1 MRQEELDSPSLT
13 LTRLHT
19 LMQYL
24 DLHSI
29 PPNSMPS
36 ASSIFLVSRMIQA
49 RGAVTEMLS
58 SREFFSFASNAKS
71 VSASGVSLLFSALYQ
86 SEICNQPFDLD
97 PKRPQLEAQRLTM
110 DREFKSTVSK
120 QEMPLNGYASS
131 TSSLAIL
138 CFVERLLLV
147 RYNHLAIIHSY
158 THEPEDASLNIID
171 VWSKSNKDLAAM
183 SSSPKGQ
190 QNDYDDGI
198 FYIPTMAFMMAYKTL
213 RRRLV
218 SKSSS
223 ENIESSLSF
232 EVGKYISLQNAVD
245 DPVVNAALRLIFFSK
260 CLALSLTHSSKGCD
274 ENTTG
279 EYALACVDREMN
291 MVDSFVKSVK
301 DGKRKDDTL
310 DPVADLYRDTTK
322 SEIISEDVKEITS
335 AGGGR
340 LTCKDSYFQE
350 LWEKME
356 VDESSDENRRKV
368 DVSMEAL
375 NPNNVSTAVHDDN
388 MNDSGGCHDNIT
400 AYDVIQNPRTDR
412 KGLKRCDILQEYESN
427 SLSLRPALLQMSKN
441 AVTSEVEIVR
451 NQIIQLL
458 NDAGAQDGAEGIS
471 KVASLLINGYC
482 TGTSEKP
489 GDSATINSMG
499 SDSAECVVFSDT
511 LISSLSKVYI
521 IEMMSTARVSIFLVS
536 FVLPSID
543 ALAPDTSRPAS
554 RELVTMLTS
563 LAKFRPVECIH
574 SLMIPILMG
583 KVNRSLAIGNMRK
596 EVSKAQCELL
606 NRLVKTSCFPTNK
619 LPNLIEETVL
629 MKWTEL
635 SICVIMTILQKKTI
649 LNSIT
654 VRKIAENFE
663 EYSNDGHL
671 VKSSK
676 FASFLHV
683 FVTKYGSQIQAEGF
697 CQILLNAARALKT
710 ILKKSIISALEKL
723 QTS

>member
-1 MRQEELDSPSLT
+1 
-13 LTRLHT
+13 
-19 LMQYL
+19 
-24 DLHSI
+24 
-29 PPNSMPS
+29 
-36 ASSIFLVSRMIQA
+36 MIQA

-71 VSASGVSLLFSALYQ
+71 VSASGVSLLLSALYQ
-86 SEICNQPFDLD
+86 SEICNQPFGLD
-97 PKRPQLEAQRLTM
+97 HKRPQLEAQRLTM

-147 RYNHLAIIHSY
+147 RYNHLALIHSY

-223 ENIESSLSF
+223 ENIESSASF
-232 EVGKYISLQNAVD
+232 EVGKYILLQNAVE

-260 CLALSLTHSSKGCD
+260 CLALSLIHSSKGCD
-274 ENTTG
+274 KNTTG

-340 LTCKDSYFQE
+340 LKDKDSYFQE
-350 LWEKME
+350 LWEKMV
-356 VDESSDENRRKV
+356 VDESSGENRRKV
-368 DVSMEAL
+368 DVSMEASHTIVGENV
-375 NPNNVSTAVHDDN
+375 NPNNVSTAVHDDK

-412 KGLKRCDILQEYESN
+412 KGLKTCDILQEYESN

-471 KVASLLINGYC
+471 KVASLLINGCC
-482 TGTSEKP
+482 TGTSEEP

-499 SDSAECVVFSDT
+499 SDLAECVVFSDS

-521 IEMMSTARVSIFLVS
+521 IEMMSTARVSIFLAS

-563 LAKFRPVECIH
+563 LAKFRPAECIH

-583 KVNRSLAIGNMRK
+583 EVNRSLAIGNMRK
-596 EVSKAQCELL
+596 EVSKAQCELF

-635 SICVIMTILQKKTI
+635 SICVIMTILQKKPI

-671 VKSSK
+671 VKSTK

-683 FVTKYGSQIQAEGF
+683 FVTKYGSQIQTEGF

-710 ILKKSIISALEKL
+710 LLKKSIISELEKL
-723 QTS
+723 RTS